1 MIKVCYSELDG
12 PKGLSLRLEAAGHAG
27 YAPAGQDIVCAGA
40 STLMQALV
48 YLLAGEESARS
59 DAWDEPEG
67 PRLAVAAQ
75 APVAPWVQGAFELA
89 KAGFTLL
96 AERYPDNLR
105 FADVSR
111 SGQQSMMDLQ
121 LFAEGEAAPALSPEQ
136 SRQAVA
142 AGTLKPEAPAA
153 QPEAPRQTP
162 AEPEP
167 QPEEEP
173 DASSEEADSSIE
185 SGDASASSSEAAAS
199 SKPAAH
205 STASSHAA
213 SSKPAAHSA
222 ASSHAASSSHSAA
235 SSHAA
240 SSHAAS
246 SHAASSST
254 SASSGSSHTTETTD
268 AKINAYV
275 RRLRNLQKRSSK
287 KLYQTASSAY
297 SEYMEHPVEE
307 RNLALK
313 VSIVLGKTMELT
325 KLQNECDKEFKEI
338 VTELRQYLRENGY
351 DQSIADAAE
360 KEYKEEKDAMI
371 KELTNV
377 TYSQVTGKGEG
388 AKWLQEHAD
397 MGQ

>member
-1 MIKVCYSELDG
+1 
-12 PKGLSLRLEAAGHAG
+12 
-27 YAPAGQDIVCAGA
+27 
-40 STLMQALV
+40 MQKHTKQLIA
-48 YLLAGEESARS
+48 
-59 DAWDEPEG
+59 
-67 PRLAVAAQ
+67 AVALLLIAAVPLALHIANADPTDEVTASAAASSSEEQ
-75 APVAPWVQGAFELA
+75 AEVPVSSSAASA
-89 KAGFTLL
+89 
-96 AERYPDNLR
+96 
-105 FADVSR
+105 ADST
-111 SGQQSMMDLQ
+111 S
-121 LFAEGEAAPALSPEQ
+121 
-136 SRQAVA
+136 
-142 AGTLKPEAPAA
+142 
-153 QPEAPRQTP
+153 
-162 AEPEP
+162 EPEP

-173 DASSEEADSSIE
+173 DASSEEADSSAE

-205 STASSHAA
+205 S
-213 SSKPAAHSA
+213 A
-222 ASSHAASSSHSAA
+222 ASSHASSSSHSAA

-240 SSHAAS
+240 SSSS
-246 SHAASSST
+246 SHSASV
-254 SASSGSSHTTETTD
+254 SSGSSHTTETTD

-325 KLQNECDKEFKEI
+325 KLQSECDKEFKEI
-338 VTELRQYLRENGY
+338 VTELRHYLRENGY

-388 AKWLQEHAD
+388 GKWLQEHAD

>member
-1 MIKVCYSELDG
+1 
-12 PKGLSLRLEAAGHAG
+12 
-27 YAPAGQDIVCAGA
+27 
-40 STLMQALV
+40 MQKHTKQLIA
-48 YLLAGEESARS
+48 
-59 DAWDEPEG
+59 
-67 PRLAVAAQ
+67 AVA
-75 APVAPWVQGAFELA
+75 
-89 KAGFTLL
+89 LL
-96 AERYPDNLR
+96 L
-105 FADVSR
+105 
-111 SGQQSMMDLQ
+111 
-121 LFAEGEAAPALSPEQ
+121 
-136 SRQAVA
+136 VA
-142 AGTLKPEAPAA
+142 AVPLALHIANADSTDETVASAAASSSEEQAEVPASSA
-153 QPEAPRQTP
+153 ASAADSTS
-162 AEPEP
+162 EPEP

-173 DASSEEADSSIE
+173 DASSEEADSSAE

-205 STASSHAA
+205 SAASSHAA
-213 SSKPAAHSA
+213 SSKSAAHSA

-240 SSHAAS
+240 SSSS
-246 SHAASSST
+246 SHST

-325 KLQNECDKEFKEI
+325 KLQSECDKEFKEI

-388 AKWLQEHAD
+388 GKWLQEHAD

>member
-1 MIKVCYSELDG
+1 
-12 PKGLSLRLEAAGHAG
+12 
-27 YAPAGQDIVCAGA
+27 
-40 STLMQALV
+40 MQKHTKQLIA
-48 YLLAGEESARS
+48 
-59 DAWDEPEG
+59 
-67 PRLAVAAQ
+67 AVALLLVAAVPLALHIANADSTDETVASAAASSSEAQ
-75 APVAPWVQGAFELA
+75 AEVPV
-89 KAGFTLL
+89 
-96 AERYPDNLR
+96 
-105 FADVSR
+105 S
-111 SGQQSMMDLQ
+111 SS
-121 LFAEGEAAPALSPEQ
+121 AASATDST
-136 SRQAVA
+136 S
-142 AGTLKPEAPAA
+142 
-153 QPEAPRQTP
+153 
-162 AEPEP
+162 EPEP

-173 DASSEEADSSIE
+173 DASSEEADSSVE

-199 SKPAAH
+199 SA
-205 STASSHAA
+205 ASSHAA
-213 SSKPAAHSA
+213 SSKSAAHSA
-222 ASSHAASSSHSAA
+222 ASSHASSSSHA
-235 SSHAA
+235 
-240 SSHAAS
+240 AAS
-246 SHAASSST
+246 SHAASSSSSTST
-254 SASSGSSHTTETTD
+254 SASSGSSHITETTD

-325 KLQNECDKEFKEI
+325 KLQSECDKEFKEI

-360 KEYKEEKDAMI
+360 KEYKEEKDALI

-388 AKWLQEHAD
+388 GKWLQEHAD

>member
-1 MIKVCYSELDG
+1 MQKHTKQLIAAVALLLIAAVPLALHIANADSTDETVASAAASSSEEQAEV
-12 PKGLSLRLEAAGHAG
+12 PASSTASAA
-27 YAPAGQDIVCAGA
+27 A
-40 STLMQALV
+40 ST
-48 YLLAGEESARS
+48 S
-59 DAWDEPEG
+59 
-67 PRLAVAAQ
+67 
-75 APVAPWVQGAFELA
+75 
-89 KAGFTLL
+89 
-96 AERYPDNLR
+96 
-105 FADVSR
+105 
-111 SGQQSMMDLQ
+111 
-121 LFAEGEAAPALSPEQ
+121 
-136 SRQAVA
+136 
-142 AGTLKPEAPAA
+142 
-153 QPEAPRQTP
+153 
-162 AEPEP
+162 EPEP

-173 DASSEEADSSIE
+173 DASSEEADSSAE

-199 SKPAAH
+199 SA
-205 STASSHAA
+205 ASSHAA

-235 SSHAA
+235 SSHA
-240 SSHAAS
+240 SSS

-325 KLQNECDKEFKEI
+325 KLQSECDKEFKEI
-338 VTELRQYLRENGY
+338 VTELRHYLRENGY

-388 AKWLQEHAD
+388 GKWLQEHAD

>member
-1 MIKVCYSELDG
+1 
-12 PKGLSLRLEAAGHAG
+12 
-27 YAPAGQDIVCAGA
+27 
-40 STLMQALV
+40 MQKHTKQLIA
-48 YLLAGEESARS
+48 
-59 DAWDEPEG
+59 
-67 PRLAVAAQ
+67 AVALLL
-75 APVAPWVQGAFELA
+75 VAAVPLGLHIA
-89 KAGFTLL
+89 
-96 AERYPDNLR
+96 N
-105 FADVSR
+105 ADPT
-111 SGQQSMMDLQ
+111 D
-121 LFAEGEAAPALSPEQ
+121 E
-136 SRQAVA
+136 AVA
-142 AGTLKPEAPAA
+142 SAAASSSEEQAEVPASSEASAA
-153 QPEAPRQTP
+153 DSTS
-162 AEPEP
+162 EPEP
-167 QPEEEP
+167 QPEEES
-173 DASSEEADSSIE
+173 DASSEEADSSVE
-185 SGDASASSSEAAAS
+185 SGDASASSSEAAVS

-205 STASSHAA
+205 SAASSAASSHAA

-240 SSHAAS
+240 SS
-246 SHAASSST
+246 ST

-268 AKINAYV
+268 ARINAYV
-275 RRLRNLQKRSSK
+275 WRLRNLQKRSSK

-325 KLQNECDKEFKEI
+325 KLQSECDKEFKEI

>member
-1 MIKVCYSELDG
+1 
-12 PKGLSLRLEAAGHAG
+12 
-27 YAPAGQDIVCAGA
+27 
-40 STLMQALV
+40 MQKHTKQLIA
-48 YLLAGEESARS
+48 
-59 DAWDEPEG
+59 
-67 PRLAVAAQ
+67 AVALLLIAAVPLALHIANADSTDETVASAAASSSEAQ
-75 APVAPWVQGAFELA
+75 ADVPV
-89 KAGFTLL
+89 
-96 AERYPDNLR
+96 
-105 FADVSR
+105 S
-111 SGQQSMMDLQ
+111 SS
-121 LFAEGEAAPALSPEQ
+121 AASAAASASVPE
-136 SRQAVA
+136 S
-142 AGTLKPEAPAA
+142 
-153 QPEAPRQTP
+153 
-162 AEPEP
+162 

-173 DASSEEADSSIE
+173 DASSEEADSSAE

-199 SKPAAH
+199 SA
-205 STASSHAA
+205 ASSHAA

-235 SSHAA
+235 SSHA
-240 SSHAAS
+240 SS

-268 AKINAYV
+268 AKVNAYV

-325 KLQNECDKEFKEI
+325 KLQSECDKEFKEI

-388 AKWLQEHAD
+388 GKWLQEHAD

>member
-1 MIKVCYSELDG
+1 
-12 PKGLSLRLEAAGHAG
+12 
-27 YAPAGQDIVCAGA
+27 
-40 STLMQALV
+40 MQKNTKQLIA
-48 YLLAGEESARS
+48 
-59 DAWDEPEG
+59 
-67 PRLAVAAQ
+67 AVALLLIAAVPLALHIANADSTDETVASAAASSSEEQ
-75 APVAPWVQGAFELA
+75 AEVPVSSSAASA
-89 KAGFTLL
+89 
-96 AERYPDNLR
+96 
-105 FADVSR
+105 ADST
-111 SGQQSMMDLQ
+111 S
-121 LFAEGEAAPALSPEQ
+121 
-136 SRQAVA
+136 
-142 AGTLKPEAPAA
+142 
-153 QPEAPRQTP
+153 
-162 AEPEP
+162 EPEP

-173 DASSEEADSSIE
+173 DASSEEADSSAE

-199 SKPAAH
+199 SA
-205 STASSHAA
+205 ASSHAA

-235 SSHAA
+235 SSHAE
-240 SSHAAS
+240 S

-325 KLQNECDKEFKEI
+325 KLQSECDKEFKEI

-388 AKWLQEHAD
+388 GKWLQEHAD

>member
-1 MIKVCYSELDG
+1 
-12 PKGLSLRLEAAGHAG
+12 
-27 YAPAGQDIVCAGA
+27 
-40 STLMQALV
+40 MQKHTKQLIA
-48 YLLAGEESARS
+48 
-59 DAWDEPEG
+59 
-67 PRLAVAAQ
+67 AVALLLIA
-75 APVAPWVQGAFELA
+75 AVPLA
-89 KAGFTLL
+89 LHIA
-96 AERYPDNLR
+96 N
-105 FADVSR
+105 ADPT
-111 SGQQSMMDLQ
+111 D
-121 LFAEGEAAPALSPEQ
+121 E
-136 SRQAVA
+136 AVA
-142 AGTLKPEAPAA
+142 SAAASSSEEQAEAPASSA
-153 QPEAPRQTP
+153 ASAAASTS
-162 AEPEP
+162 EPEP

-173 DASSEEADSSIE
+173 DASSEEADSSAE

-199 SKPAAH
+199 SA
-205 STASSHAA
+205 ASSHAA

-240 SSHAAS
+240 SSS
-246 SHAASSST
+246 SSSST
-254 SASSGSSHTTETTD
+254 SALSGSSHTTETTD

-325 KLQNECDKEFKEI
+325 KLQSECDKEFKEI

-388 AKWLQEHAD
+388 GKWLQEHAD

>member
-1 MIKVCYSELDG
+1 
-12 PKGLSLRLEAAGHAG
+12 
-27 YAPAGQDIVCAGA
+27 
-40 STLMQALV
+40 MQKHTKQLIA
-48 YLLAGEESARS
+48 
-59 DAWDEPEG
+59 
-67 PRLAVAAQ
+67 AVALLLIAAVPLALHIANADPTDEVTASAAASSSEEQ
-75 APVAPWVQGAFELA
+75 AEVPV
-89 KAGFTLL
+89 
-96 AERYPDNLR
+96 
-105 FADVSR
+105 S
-111 SGQQSMMDLQ
+111 SS
-121 LFAEGEAAPALSPEQ
+121 AAS
-136 SRQAVA
+136 A
-142 AGTLKPEAPAA
+142 AASAS
-153 QPEAPRQTP
+153 
-162 AEPEP
+162 EPEP

-173 DASSEEADSSIE
+173 DASSEEADSSAE

-205 STASSHAA
+205 SAASSHAA
-213 SSKPAAHSA
+213 SSSHAAHSA

-240 SSHAAS
+240 SSSS
-246 SHAASSST
+246 SHSASV
-254 SASSGSSHTTETTD
+254 SSGSSHTTETTD
-268 AKINAYV
+268 AKVNAYV

-325 KLQNECDKEFKEI
+325 KLQSECDKEFKEI

-388 AKWLQEHAD
+388 GKWLQEHAD

>member
-1 MIKVCYSELDG
+1 
-12 PKGLSLRLEAAGHAG
+12 
-27 YAPAGQDIVCAGA
+27 
-40 STLMQALV
+40 MQKHTKQLIA
-48 YLLAGEESARS
+48 
-59 DAWDEPEG
+59 
-67 PRLAVAAQ
+67 AVALLLIAAVPLGLHIANADSTDKTVASAAASSSEEQ
-75 APVAPWVQGAFELA
+75 AEVPASSSAA
-89 KAGFTLL
+89 SA
-96 AERYPDNLR
+96 
-105 FADVSR
+105 ADST
-111 SGQQSMMDLQ
+111 S
-121 LFAEGEAAPALSPEQ
+121 
-136 SRQAVA
+136 
-142 AGTLKPEAPAA
+142 
-153 QPEAPRQTP
+153 
-162 AEPEP
+162 EPEP

-173 DASSEEADSSIE
+173 DASSEEADSSVE

-199 SKPAAH
+199 SKP
-205 STASSHAA
+205 ASSHAA

-240 SSHAAS
+240 SSS
-246 SHAASSST
+246 SSSST
-254 SASSGSSHTTETTD
+254 SALSGSSHTTETTD

-325 KLQNECDKEFKEI
+325 KLQSECDKEFKEI

-360 KEYKEEKDAMI
+360 KGYKEEKDAMI

-388 AKWLQEHAD
+388 GKWLQEHAD

>member
-1 MIKVCYSELDG
+1 
-12 PKGLSLRLEAAGHAG
+12 
-27 YAPAGQDIVCAGA
+27 
-40 STLMQALV
+40 MQKHTKQLIA
-48 YLLAGEESARS
+48 
-59 DAWDEPEG
+59 
-67 PRLAVAAQ
+67 AVALLLIAAVPLALHIANADSTDETVASAAASSSEEQ
-75 APVAPWVQGAFELA
+75 AEVPASSSAA
-89 KAGFTLL
+89 SA
-96 AERYPDNLR
+96 
-105 FADVSR
+105 ADST
-111 SGQQSMMDLQ
+111 S
-121 LFAEGEAAPALSPEQ
+121 
-136 SRQAVA
+136 
-142 AGTLKPEAPAA
+142 
-153 QPEAPRQTP
+153 
-162 AEPEP
+162 EPEP

-173 DASSEEADSSIE
+173 DASSEEADSSAE
-185 SGDASASSSEAAAS
+185 SGDASASSSEA
-199 SKPAAH
+199 
-205 STASSHAA
+205 TA

-222 ASSHAASSSHSAA
+222 ASSHAASSSHAAHSAA

-240 SSHAAS
+240 SSSHSAAS

-268 AKINAYV
+268 AKVNAYV

-325 KLQNECDKEFKEI
+325 KLQSECDKEFKEI

-388 AKWLQEHAD
+388 GKWLQEHAD

>member
-1 MIKVCYSELDG
+1 MQKHTKQLIVVLALLLVAAV
-12 PKGLSLRLEAAGHAG
+12 PLGLHIANAD
-27 YAPAGQDIVCAGA
+27 P
-40 STLMQALV
+40 T
-48 YLLAGEESARS
+48 
-59 DAWDEPEG
+59 DE
-67 PRLAVAAQ
+67 AVASAAASSSEEQ
-75 APVAPWVQGAFELA
+75 AEAPVSSSAASA
-89 KAGFTLL
+89 
-96 AERYPDNLR
+96 
-105 FADVSR
+105 ADSTSV
-111 SGQQSMMDLQ
+111 
-121 LFAEGEAAPALSPEQ
+121 
-136 SRQAVA
+136 
-142 AGTLKPEAPAA
+142 
-153 QPEAPRQTP
+153 
-162 AEPEP
+162 PEP

-173 DASSEEADSSIE
+173 DASSEEADSSAE

-199 SKPAAH
+199 SA
-205 STASSHAA
+205 ASSHAA

-240 SSHAAS
+240 SS
-246 SHAASSST
+246 SHSASSST

-268 AKINAYV
+268 AKVNAYV

-325 KLQNECDKEFKEI
+325 KLQSECDKEFKEI
-338 VTELRQYLRENGY
+338 VTELRHYLRENGY

>member
-1 MIKVCYSELDG
+1 MQKHTKQLIAAVALLLIAAVPLGLHIANADPTDEVTASAAASSSEEQAEV
-12 PKGLSLRLEAAGHAG
+12 PVSSAA
-27 YAPAGQDIVCAGA
+27 A
-40 STLMQALV
+40 STSV
-48 YLLAGEESARS
+48 
-59 DAWDEPEG
+59 
-67 PRLAVAAQ
+67 
-75 APVAPWVQGAFELA
+75 
-89 KAGFTLL
+89 
-96 AERYPDNLR
+96 
-105 FADVSR
+105 
-111 SGQQSMMDLQ
+111 
-121 LFAEGEAAPALSPEQ
+121 
-136 SRQAVA
+136 
-142 AGTLKPEAPAA
+142 
-153 QPEAPRQTP
+153 
-162 AEPEP
+162 PEP

-173 DASSEEADSSIE
+173 DASSEEADSSAE

-205 STASSHAA
+205 SAASSHAA

-240 SSHAAS
+240 SSS
-246 SHAASSST
+246 SSSST

-268 AKINAYV
+268 AKVNAYV

-388 AKWLQEHAD
+388 GKWLQEHAD

>member
-1 MIKVCYSELDG
+1 
-12 PKGLSLRLEAAGHAG
+12 
-27 YAPAGQDIVCAGA
+27 
-40 STLMQALV
+40 MQKHTKQLIA
-48 YLLAGEESARS
+48 
-59 DAWDEPEG
+59 
-67 PRLAVAAQ
+67 AVALLLIAAVPLALHIANADSTDETVASAAASSSEAQ
-75 APVAPWVQGAFELA
+75 A
-89 KAGFTLL
+89 
-96 AERYPDNLR
+96 
-105 FADVSR
+105 
-111 SGQQSMMDLQ
+111 
-121 LFAEGEAAPALSPEQ
+121 
-136 SRQAVA
+136 
-142 AGTLKPEAPAA
+142 EAPVSSSAA
-153 QPEAPRQTP
+153 SAADSTS
-162 AEPEP
+162 EPEP

-173 DASSEEADSSIE
+173 DASSEEADRSVE

-205 STASSHAA
+205 SAASSHAA

-240 SSHAAS
+240 SS
-246 SHAASSST
+246 SSST
-254 SASSGSSHTTETTD
+254 SALSGSSHTTETTD
-268 AKINAYV
+268 AKVNAYV

-325 KLQNECDKEFKEI
+325 KLQSECDKEFQEI
-338 VTELRQYLRENGY
+338 VTELRHYLRENGY

-388 AKWLQEHAD
+388 GKWLQEHAD

>member
-1 MIKVCYSELDG
+1 
-12 PKGLSLRLEAAGHAG
+12 
-27 YAPAGQDIVCAGA
+27 
-40 STLMQALV
+40 MQKHTKQLIA
-48 YLLAGEESARS
+48 
-59 DAWDEPEG
+59 
-67 PRLAVAAQ
+67 AVALLLVVAVPLALHIANADPTDEVTASAAASSSEEQ
-75 APVAPWVQGAFELA
+75 AEVPVSSSAASA
-89 KAGFTLL
+89 
-96 AERYPDNLR
+96 
-105 FADVSR
+105 ADST
-111 SGQQSMMDLQ
+111 S
-121 LFAEGEAAPALSPEQ
+121 
-136 SRQAVA
+136 
-142 AGTLKPEAPAA
+142 
-153 QPEAPRQTP
+153 
-162 AEPEP
+162 EPEP

-173 DASSEEADSSIE
+173 DASSEEADSSAE

-205 STASSHAA
+205 SAASSYAA

-222 ASSHAASSSHSAA
+222 ASSHASSSSHSA
-235 SSHAA
+235 
-240 SSHAAS
+240 
-246 SHAASSST
+246 

-268 AKINAYV
+268 AKVNAYV

-325 KLQNECDKEFKEI
+325 KLQSECDKEFKEI
-338 VTELRQYLRENGY
+338 VTELRHYLRENGY

-388 AKWLQEHAD
+388 GKWLQEHAD

>member
-1 MIKVCYSELDG
+1 
-12 PKGLSLRLEAAGHAG
+12 
-27 YAPAGQDIVCAGA
+27 
-40 STLMQALV
+40 MQKHTKQLIA
-48 YLLAGEESARS
+48 
-59 DAWDEPEG
+59 
-67 PRLAVAAQ
+67 AVALLLIAAVPLALHIANADPTDEVTASAAASSSEEQ
-75 APVAPWVQGAFELA
+75 AEVPASSSAA
-89 KAGFTLL
+89 SA
-96 AERYPDNLR
+96 
-105 FADVSR
+105 ADST
-111 SGQQSMMDLQ
+111 S
-121 LFAEGEAAPALSPEQ
+121 
-136 SRQAVA
+136 
-142 AGTLKPEAPAA
+142 
-153 QPEAPRQTP
+153 
-162 AEPEP
+162 EPEP

-173 DASSEEADSSIE
+173 DASSEEADSSAE

-205 STASSHAA
+205 SAASSHAA
-213 SSKPAAHSA
+213 SSSHAAHSA

-235 SSHAA
+235 SSHA
-240 SSHAAS
+240 S
-246 SHAASSST
+246 SSST

-268 AKINAYV
+268 AKVNAYV

-325 KLQNECDKEFKEI
+325 KLQSECDKEFKEI

-388 AKWLQEHAD
+388 GKWLQEHAD

>member
-1 MIKVCYSELDG
+1 MQKHTKQLIAVLALLLVAAV
-12 PKGLSLRLEAAGHAG
+12 PLGLHIANAD
-27 YAPAGQDIVCAGA
+27 P
-40 STLMQALV
+40 T
-48 YLLAGEESARS
+48 
-59 DAWDEPEG
+59 DE
-67 PRLAVAAQ
+67 AVASAAASSSEEQ
-75 APVAPWVQGAFELA
+75 AEVPVSSSAASA
-89 KAGFTLL
+89 
-96 AERYPDNLR
+96 
-105 FADVSR
+105 ADSTSV
-111 SGQQSMMDLQ
+111 
-121 LFAEGEAAPALSPEQ
+121 
-136 SRQAVA
+136 
-142 AGTLKPEAPAA
+142 
-153 QPEAPRQTP
+153 
-162 AEPEP
+162 PEP

-173 DASSEEADSSIE
+173 DASSEEADSSAE

-199 SKPAAH
+199 SA
-205 STASSHAA
+205 ASSHAA

-240 SSHAAS
+240 SSS
-246 SHAASSST
+246 SSSST

-268 AKINAYV
+268 AKVNAYV

-325 KLQNECDKEFKEI
+325 KLQSECDKEFKEI

-388 AKWLQEHAD
+388 GKWLEEHAD

>member
-1 MIKVCYSELDG
+1 
-12 PKGLSLRLEAAGHAG
+12 
-27 YAPAGQDIVCAGA
+27 
-40 STLMQALV
+40 MQKHTKQLIA
-48 YLLAGEESARS
+48 
-59 DAWDEPEG
+59 
-67 PRLAVAAQ
+67 AVALLLIAAVPLALHIANADPTDEVTASAAASSSEAQ
-75 APVAPWVQGAFELA
+75 A
-89 KAGFTLL
+89 
-96 AERYPDNLR
+96 
-105 FADVSR
+105 
-111 SGQQSMMDLQ
+111 
-121 LFAEGEAAPALSPEQ
+121 
-136 SRQAVA
+136 
-142 AGTLKPEAPAA
+142 EAPVSSSAA
-153 QPEAPRQTP
+153 SAADSTS
-162 AEPEP
+162 EPEP

-173 DASSEEADSSIE
+173 DASSEEADSSAE

-199 SKPAAH
+199 SA
-205 STASSHAA
+205 ASSHAA

-222 ASSHAASSSHSAA
+222 ASSHAASSAHSAA

-240 SSHAAS
+240 SS
-246 SHAASSST
+246 SSST
-254 SASSGSSHTTETTD
+254 SASASSGSSHTTETTD
-268 AKINAYV
+268 AKVNAYV

-325 KLQNECDKEFKEI
+325 KLQSECDKEFKEI

-388 AKWLQEHAD
+388 GKWLQEHAD

>member
-1 MIKVCYSELDG
+1 
-12 PKGLSLRLEAAGHAG
+12 
-27 YAPAGQDIVCAGA
+27 
-40 STLMQALV
+40 MQKHTKQLIA
-48 YLLAGEESARS
+48 
-59 DAWDEPEG
+59 
-67 PRLAVAAQ
+67 AVALLLVVAVPLALHIANADPTDETVTSAAASSSEEQ
-75 APVAPWVQGAFELA
+75 AEAPVSSSAASA
-89 KAGFTLL
+89 
-96 AERYPDNLR
+96 
-105 FADVSR
+105 ADST
-111 SGQQSMMDLQ
+111 S
-121 LFAEGEAAPALSPEQ
+121 
-136 SRQAVA
+136 
-142 AGTLKPEAPAA
+142 
-153 QPEAPRQTP
+153 
-162 AEPEP
+162 EPEP

-173 DASSEEADSSIE
+173 DASSEEADSSAE

-205 STASSHAA
+205 S
-213 SSKPAAHSA
+213 
-222 ASSHAASSSHSAA
+222 
-235 SSHAA
+235 
-240 SSHAAS
+240 AS

-325 KLQNECDKEFKEI
+325 KLQSECDKEFKEI

-388 AKWLQEHAD
+388 GKWLEEHAD

>member
-1 MIKVCYSELDG
+1 
-12 PKGLSLRLEAAGHAG
+12 
-27 YAPAGQDIVCAGA
+27 
-40 STLMQALV
+40 MQKHTKQLIA
-48 YLLAGEESARS
+48 
-59 DAWDEPEG
+59 
-67 PRLAVAAQ
+67 AVALLLIAAVPLALHIANADSTDETVASAAASSSEAQ
-75 APVAPWVQGAFELA
+75 A
-89 KAGFTLL
+89 
-96 AERYPDNLR
+96 
-105 FADVSR
+105 
-111 SGQQSMMDLQ
+111 
-121 LFAEGEAAPALSPEQ
+121 
-136 SRQAVA
+136 
-142 AGTLKPEAPAA
+142 EAPASSSA
-153 QPEAPRQTP
+153 ASAADSTS
-162 AEPEP
+162 EPEP

-173 DASSEEADSSIE
+173 DASSEEADSSAE

-205 STASSHAA
+205 SAASSHAA

-240 SSHAAS
+240 SS
-246 SHAASSST
+246 SSSPST
-254 SASSGSSHTTETTD
+254 SASASASSGSSHTTETTD
-268 AKINAYV
+268 AKVNAYV

-325 KLQNECDKEFKEI
+325 KLQSECDKEFQEI

-388 AKWLQEHAD
+388 GKWLQEHAD

>member
-1 MIKVCYSELDG
+1 
-12 PKGLSLRLEAAGHAG
+12 
-27 YAPAGQDIVCAGA
+27 
-40 STLMQALV
+40 MQKHTKQLIA
-48 YLLAGEESARS
+48 
-59 DAWDEPEG
+59 
-67 PRLAVAAQ
+67 AVALLLIAAVPLALHIANADPIDEAVASAAASSSEAQ
-75 APVAPWVQGAFELA
+75 A
-89 KAGFTLL
+89 
-96 AERYPDNLR
+96 
-105 FADVSR
+105 
-111 SGQQSMMDLQ
+111 
-121 LFAEGEAAPALSPEQ
+121 
-136 SRQAVA
+136 
-142 AGTLKPEAPAA
+142 EAPVSSSAA
-153 QPEAPRQTP
+153 SAADSTS
-162 AEPEP
+162 EPEP

-173 DASSEEADSSIE
+173 DASSEEADSSAE

-199 SKPAAH
+199 SA
-205 STASSHAA
+205 ASSHAA

-240 SSHAAS
+240 SS
-246 SHAASSST
+246 SHSASSST

-268 AKINAYV
+268 AKVNAYV

-325 KLQNECDKEFKEI
+325 KLQSECDKEFKEI

-351 DQSIADAAE
+351 DQNIADAAE

-388 AKWLQEHAD
+388 GKWLQEHAD

>member
-1 MIKVCYSELDG
+1 
-12 PKGLSLRLEAAGHAG
+12 
-27 YAPAGQDIVCAGA
+27 
-40 STLMQALV
+40 MQKHTKQLIA
-48 YLLAGEESARS
+48 
-59 DAWDEPEG
+59 
-67 PRLAVAAQ
+67 AVALLLIAAVPLALHIANADSTDETVASAAASSSEAQ
-75 APVAPWVQGAFELA
+75 AEVPASSAA
-89 KAGFTLL
+89 SA
-96 AERYPDNLR
+96 
-105 FADVSR
+105 ADST
-111 SGQQSMMDLQ
+111 S
-121 LFAEGEAAPALSPEQ
+121 
-136 SRQAVA
+136 
-142 AGTLKPEAPAA
+142 
-153 QPEAPRQTP
+153 
-162 AEPEP
+162 EPEP

-173 DASSEEADSSIE
+173 DASSEEADSSAE
-185 SGDASASSSEAAAS
+185 SGDASAFTSEAAAS
-199 SKPAAH
+199 LKPAAH
-205 STASSHAA
+205 SASSSHAA

-240 SSHAAS
+240 SS
-246 SHAASSST
+246 SHSASSST

-268 AKINAYV
+268 AKVNAYV

-388 AKWLQEHAD
+388 GKWLQEHAD

>member
-1 MIKVCYSELDG
+1 
-12 PKGLSLRLEAAGHAG
+12 
-27 YAPAGQDIVCAGA
+27 
-40 STLMQALV
+40 MQKHTKQLIA
-48 YLLAGEESARS
+48 
-59 DAWDEPEG
+59 
-67 PRLAVAAQ
+67 AVALLLIAAVPLALHIANADSTDETVASAAASSSEAQ
-75 APVAPWVQGAFELA
+75 AEVPASSSAA
-89 KAGFTLL
+89 SA
-96 AERYPDNLR
+96 
-105 FADVSR
+105 ADST
-111 SGQQSMMDLQ
+111 S
-121 LFAEGEAAPALSPEQ
+121 
-136 SRQAVA
+136 
-142 AGTLKPEAPAA
+142 
-153 QPEAPRQTP
+153 
-162 AEPEP
+162 EPEP

-173 DASSEEADSSIE
+173 DASSEEADSSAE

-205 STASSHAA
+205 SASSSHAA

-222 ASSHAASSSHSAA
+222 ASSHASSSSHS
-235 SSHAA
+235 
-240 SSHAAS
+240 AS

-325 KLQNECDKEFKEI
+325 KLQSECDKEFKEI

-388 AKWLQEHAD
+388 GKWLEEHAD

>member
-1 MIKVCYSELDG
+1 
-12 PKGLSLRLEAAGHAG
+12 
-27 YAPAGQDIVCAGA
+27 
-40 STLMQALV
+40 MQKHTKQLIA
-48 YLLAGEESARS
+48 
-59 DAWDEPEG
+59 
-67 PRLAVAAQ
+67 AVALLLIAAVPLALHIANADSTDETVASAAASSSEAQ
-75 APVAPWVQGAFELA
+75 A
-89 KAGFTLL
+89 
-96 AERYPDNLR
+96 
-105 FADVSR
+105 
-111 SGQQSMMDLQ
+111 
-121 LFAEGEAAPALSPEQ
+121 
-136 SRQAVA
+136 
-142 AGTLKPEAPAA
+142 EAPASSTA
-153 QPEAPRQTP
+153 SAAASTSV
-162 AEPEP
+162 PEP

-173 DASSEEADSSIE
+173 DASSEEADSSVE
-185 SGDASASSSEAAAS
+185 SGDASASSSEATAS

-205 STASSHAA
+205 SAASSHAA

-222 ASSHAASSSHSAA
+222 ASSHAVSSSHSAA

-240 SSHAAS
+240 SS
-246 SHAASSST
+246 
-254 SASSGSSHTTETTD
+254 SSGSSHTTETTD

-325 KLQNECDKEFKEI
+325 KLQSECDKEFKEI

-388 AKWLQEHAD
+388 GKWLQEHAD

>member
-1 MIKVCYSELDG
+1 MQKHTKQLIAAVALLLIAAVPLALHIANADSTDEVTASAAASSSEAQAEV
-12 PKGLSLRLEAAGHAG
+12 PASSAASA
-27 YAPAGQDIVCAGA
+27 AA
-40 STLMQALV
+40 ST
-48 YLLAGEESARS
+48 S
-59 DAWDEPEG
+59 EP
-67 PRLAVAAQ
+67 
-75 APVAPWVQGAFELA
+75 
-89 KAGFTLL
+89 
-96 AERYPDNLR
+96 
-105 FADVSR
+105 
-111 SGQQSMMDLQ
+111 
-121 LFAEGEAAPALSPEQ
+121 
-136 SRQAVA
+136 
-142 AGTLKPEAPAA
+142 
-153 QPEAPRQTP
+153 
-162 AEPEP
+162 EPEP

-173 DASSEEADSSIE
+173 DASSEEADSSAE

-199 SKPAAH
+199 SA
-205 STASSHAA
+205 ASSHAA

-222 ASSHAASSSHSAA
+222 ASSHASSSSHSAA

-240 SSHAAS
+240 SSSS
-246 SHAASSST
+246 SHSASV
-254 SASSGSSHTTETTD
+254 SSGSSHTTETTD

-325 KLQNECDKEFKEI
+325 KLQSECDKEFKEI

-388 AKWLQEHAD
+388 GKWLQEHAD

>member
-1 MIKVCYSELDG
+1 MQKHTKQLIAAVALLLVAAVPLALHIANADPTDETVASAAASSSEEQAEV
-12 PKGLSLRLEAAGHAG
+12 PASSSAASA
-27 YAPAGQDIVCAGA
+27 AD
-40 STLMQALV
+40 ST
-48 YLLAGEESARS
+48 S
-59 DAWDEPEG
+59 EPE
-67 PRLAVAAQ
+67 L
-75 APVAPWVQGAFELA
+75 
-89 KAGFTLL
+89 
-96 AERYPDNLR
+96 
-105 FADVSR
+105 
-111 SGQQSMMDLQ
+111 
-121 LFAEGEAAPALSPEQ
+121 
-136 SRQAVA
+136 
-142 AGTLKPEAPAA
+142 
-153 QPEAPRQTP
+153 
-162 AEPEP
+162 

-173 DASSEEADSSIE
+173 DASSEEADSSVE

-205 STASSHAA
+205 SAASSHAA

-240 SSHAAS
+240 SS
-246 SHAASSST
+246 ST
-254 SASSGSSHTTETTD
+254 SALSGSSHTTETTD
-268 AKINAYV
+268 AKVNAYV

-325 KLQNECDKEFKEI
+325 KLQSECDKEFKEI
-338 VTELRQYLRENGY
+338 VTELRHYLRENGY

-388 AKWLQEHAD
+388 GKWLQEHAD

>member
-1 MIKVCYSELDG
+1 
-12 PKGLSLRLEAAGHAG
+12 
-27 YAPAGQDIVCAGA
+27 
-40 STLMQALV
+40 MQKHTKQLIA
-48 YLLAGEESARS
+48 
-59 DAWDEPEG
+59 
-67 PRLAVAAQ
+67 AVALLLVVAVPLALHIANADPTDETVTSAAASSSEEQ
-75 APVAPWVQGAFELA
+75 AEAPVSSSAASA
-89 KAGFTLL
+89 
-96 AERYPDNLR
+96 
-105 FADVSR
+105 ADST
-111 SGQQSMMDLQ
+111 S
-121 LFAEGEAAPALSPEQ
+121 
-136 SRQAVA
+136 
-142 AGTLKPEAPAA
+142 
-153 QPEAPRQTP
+153 
-162 AEPEP
+162 EPEP

-173 DASSEEADSSIE
+173 DASSEEADSSAE

-205 STASSHAA
+205 S
-213 SSKPAAHSA
+213 A
-222 ASSHAASSSHSAA
+222 ASSHAASSSHAAA

-240 SSHAAS
+240 SSSS
-246 SHAASSST
+246 SHST

-325 KLQNECDKEFKEI
+325 KLQSECDKEFKEI

-388 AKWLQEHAD
+388 GKWLQEHAD

>member
-1 MIKVCYSELDG
+1 MQKHTKQLIAAVVLLLIAAVPLALHIANADSTDETVASAAASSSE
-12 PKGLSLRLEAAGHAG
+12 
-27 YAPAGQDIVCAGA
+27 
-40 STLMQALV
+40 
-48 YLLAGEESARS
+48 
-59 DAWDEPEG
+59 
-67 PRLAVAAQ
+67 AQ
-75 APVAPWVQGAFELA
+75 A
-89 KAGFTLL
+89 
-96 AERYPDNLR
+96 
-105 FADVSR
+105 
-111 SGQQSMMDLQ
+111 
-121 LFAEGEAAPALSPEQ
+121 
-136 SRQAVA
+136 
-142 AGTLKPEAPAA
+142 EAPVSSSAA
-153 QPEAPRQTP
+153 SAADSTS
-162 AEPEP
+162 EPEP

-173 DASSEEADSSIE
+173 DASSEEADSSAE

-205 STASSHAA
+205 SAASSHAA

-240 SSHAAS
+240 SSS
-246 SHAASSST
+246 SSSST
-254 SASSGSSHTTETTD
+254 SASASSGSSHTTETTD
-268 AKINAYV
+268 AKVNAYV

-325 KLQNECDKEFKEI
+325 KLQSECDKEFKEI

-388 AKWLQEHAD
+388 GKWLEEHAD

>member
-1 MIKVCYSELDG
+1 MQKHTKQLIAALALLLIAAVPLALHIANADSTDEVTASAAASSSE
-12 PKGLSLRLEAAGHAG
+12 E
-27 YAPAGQDIVCAGA
+27 
-40 STLMQALV
+40 QA
-48 YLLAGEESARS
+48 E
-59 DAWDEPEG
+59 
-67 PRLAVAAQ
+67 
-75 APVAPWVQGAFELA
+75 APVSSSAASA
-89 KAGFTLL
+89 
-96 AERYPDNLR
+96 
-105 FADVSR
+105 ADST
-111 SGQQSMMDLQ
+111 S
-121 LFAEGEAAPALSPEQ
+121 
-136 SRQAVA
+136 
-142 AGTLKPEAPAA
+142 
-153 QPEAPRQTP
+153 
-162 AEPEP
+162 EPEP

-173 DASSEEADSSIE
+173 DASSEEADSSAE

-199 SKPAAH
+199 SA
-205 STASSHAA
+205 ASSHAA

-240 SSHAAS
+240 SS
-246 SHAASSST
+246 SSST

-275 RRLRNLQKRSSK
+275 RRLQNLQKRSSK
-287 KLYQTASSAY
+287 KLYQTASSAR

-325 KLQNECDKEFKEI
+325 KLQSECDKEFKEI

>member
-1 MIKVCYSELDG
+1 
-12 PKGLSLRLEAAGHAG
+12 
-27 YAPAGQDIVCAGA
+27 
-40 STLMQALV
+40 MQKHTKQLIA
-48 YLLAGEESARS
+48 
-59 DAWDEPEG
+59 
-67 PRLAVAAQ
+67 AVALLLVVAVPLALHIANADPTDETVTSAAASSSEEQ
-75 APVAPWVQGAFELA
+75 AEAPVSSSAASA
-89 KAGFTLL
+89 
-96 AERYPDNLR
+96 
-105 FADVSR
+105 ADST
-111 SGQQSMMDLQ
+111 S
-121 LFAEGEAAPALSPEQ
+121 
-136 SRQAVA
+136 
-142 AGTLKPEAPAA
+142 
-153 QPEAPRQTP
+153 
-162 AEPEP
+162 EPEP

-173 DASSEEADSSIE
+173 DASSEEADSSAE

-205 STASSHAA
+205 SASSSHAA

-222 ASSHAASSSHSAA
+222 ASSHASSSSHS
-235 SSHAA
+235 
-240 SSHAAS
+240 AS

-325 KLQNECDKEFKEI
+325 KLQSECDKEFKEI

-388 AKWLQEHAD
+388 GKWLQEHAD

>member
-1 MIKVCYSELDG
+1 
-12 PKGLSLRLEAAGHAG
+12 
-27 YAPAGQDIVCAGA
+27 
-40 STLMQALV
+40 MQKHTKQLIA
-48 YLLAGEESARS
+48 
-59 DAWDEPEG
+59 
-67 PRLAVAAQ
+67 AVALLLIAAVPLALHIANADSTDETVASAAASSSEEQ
-75 APVAPWVQGAFELA
+75 AEVPASSSAA
-89 KAGFTLL
+89 SA
-96 AERYPDNLR
+96 
-105 FADVSR
+105 ADSTSV
-111 SGQQSMMDLQ
+111 
-121 LFAEGEAAPALSPEQ
+121 PA
-136 SRQAVA
+136 
-142 AGTLKPEAPAA
+142 
-153 QPEAPRQTP
+153 
-162 AEPEP
+162 P

-173 DASSEEADSSIE
+173 DASSEEADSSAE
-185 SGDASASSSEAAAS
+185 SGDASASSSEATAS

-205 STASSHAA
+205 SAASSHAA

-235 SSHAA
+235 SSHA
-240 SSHAAS
+240 SS

-268 AKINAYV
+268 AKIHAYV

-325 KLQNECDKEFKEI
+325 KLQSECDKEFQEI
-338 VTELRQYLRENGY
+338 VTELRHYLRENGY

-388 AKWLQEHAD
+388 GKWLQEHAD